1 MAFKDILAIS
11 GQSGLF
17 RFVSRGRT
25 GVIIESLTDGK
36 KITVPASAR
45 MSSMA
50 DISIYTD
57 DEDFPLPA
65 LFKRIHA
72 KENGGSAISHK
83 VDNAAMKSYFAQV
96 LPEYDRD
103 RVYVSDMKNI
113 VQWYNLLQEQG
124 LINPD
129 EEEQANSEEVQANS
143 EEAKANSEEAK
154 ANGNQENQ
162 G

>member
-1 MAFKDILAIS
+1 MSFKDILAIS

-25 GVIIESLTDGK
+25 GVIIESLSDGK
-36 KITVPASAR
+36 KITVSASAR

-57 DEDFPLPA
+57 DADFPLPS
-65 LFKRIHA
+65 LFKRIHE
-72 KENGGSAISHK
+72 KENGGPAISHK

-96 LPEYDRD
+96 MPEYDRD
-103 RVYVSDMKNI
+103 RVYVSDMKKI
-113 VQWYNLLQEQG
+113 VQWYNLLQERG

-129 EEEQANSEEVQANS
+129 EEEQANGDQAS
-143 EEAKANSEEAK
+143 
-154 ANGNQENQ
+154 QENQ
-162 G
+162 ESQESQETLQ